1 MWGARYRKRLFYNIV
16 EMKKVFLIL
25 ACCGLFFQIFAQK
38 KFDFNSIDRIKLYYL
53 TEEVYFDVE
62 YLENTTKINADIE
75 YPSYKYSCTLPDS
88 TTAEFLQLVKAAFFE
103 DSPTHGKN
111 SDKITTSMP
120 VVEIACYTK
129 GKKVYSNRIC
139 HEIDYRF
146 SPAYTKLIDRLL
158 YIVTQHQE

>member
-1 MWGARYRKRLFYNIV
+1 MIYNAI
-16 EMKKVFLIL
+16 
-25 ACCGLFFQIFAQK
+25 
-38 KFDFNSIDRIKLYYL
+38 RISLRS
-53 TEEVYFDVE
+53 EVYFDVE

-111 SDKITTSMP
+111 SDTITTSMP

-129 GKKVYSNRIC
+129 GKKVYRNATPRIM
-139 HEIDYRF
+139 
-146 SPAYTKLIDRLL
+146 PGLTNLL
-158 YIVTQHQE
+158 V

>member
-1 MWGARYRKRLFYNIV
+1 
-16 EMKKVFLIL
+16 MKKALLIL

-38 KFDFNSIDRIKLYYL
+38 KIDFNSIDRIKLYYL

-111 SDKITTSMP
+111 SDEITTSMP
-120 VVEIACYTK
+120 VVEITCYTK